1 MVMRAHGQTGLYH
14 HIRAS
19 VHLAEP
25 VSSGK
30 RLCVDPRCPC
40 DSLTRPPFSV
50 TPGSL
55 DEKGREIDEEGN
67 LVKVDLSDL
76 RTVKANIAGKDDK
89 KKKEPENPYLA
100 YSRPDE
106 VRGDTGPI
114 GGSIRP

>member
-1 MVMRAHGQTGLYH
+1 
-14 HIRAS
+14 
-19 VHLAEP
+19 
-25 VSSGK
+25 
-30 RLCVDPRCPC
+30 
-40 DSLTRPPFSV
+40 V

-106 VRGDTGPI
+106 VRGDRGPKGYTRECRMVDLS
-114 GGSIRP
+114 GGQDGVVGLC